1 MQLIEERILW
11 REKLAD
17 KEKAPELVP
26 ILQKMPVVEVGEIL
40 QELSNE
46 HLLEVFPLFTPEQ
59 QGLIFSEFDITRQLD
74 FFQHTSRKRFARIFE
89 NMESDSRV
97 DLYQHFTQQE
107 QISFLPYLS
116 KATRE
121 DVLKLS
127 AYEPDTAGGIMSTDF
142 ATVRENRTCAQA
154 IDKVRSDA
162 PSNKMVYYIYA
173 VDTDMKLQGFL
184 TLKDLILANPE
195 TLVSDIIF
203 RDFAFAT
210 LDEDRESVARKI
222 EKYDLVAI
230 PVVNDQNQLMGIVH
244 HDDAIEVIRAEQ
256 TEDMEKFMGIVPG
269 SEILNYTQTTVL
281 GHFRKRVIWLSSLA
295 VIGLISGMIIHA
307 YEDALSMLII
317 LALYMPMVADTGGNT
332 GSQAATVVIR
342 ALALGQ
348 ITVKNWFAIL
358 FKEARISIL
367 LAGVLGMI
375 AFGKILFLSWET
387 EVPEQFSLLYIAIGI
402 SAALSL
408 QVITATI
415 LGAALPLIV
424 KRLGGDPAVAASP
437 AITTMVDITG
447 LLIYFG
453 IATMMFFN

>member
-1 MQLIEERILW
+1 MERNGKLISWFEELSNMERA
-11 REKLAD
+11 R
-17 KEKAPELVP
+17 ELVP
-26 ILQKMPVVEVGEIL
+26 VLQKMPVVEVSEIL

-46 HLLEVFPLFTPEQ
+46 TLLEVLPMFTPEQ
-59 QGLIFSEFDITRQLD
+59 QGLVFSEFDITRQLD

-89 NMESDSRV
+89 NMVSDSRA

-116 KATRE
+116 KTTRE

-127 AYEPDTAGGIMSTDF
+127 SYDPETAGGIMSTDF

-154 IDKVRSDA
+154 IDKVRIDA

-173 VDTDMKLQGFL
+173 VDSEMKLQGFL

-195 TLVSDIIF
+195 SQVSDIIY
-203 RDFAFAT
+203 REFAYAT
-210 LDEDRESVARKI
+210 LDEDRESVAQKI

-230 PVVNDQNQLMGIVH
+230 PVLNEENQLMGIVH
-244 HDDAIEVIRAEQ
+244 HDDAIEVIRAEH

-269 SEILNYTQTTVL
+269 SEILNYTQTGVL
-281 GHFRKRVIWLSSLA
+281 GHFRKRVVWLSSLA

-307 YEDALSMLII
+307 YEEALSALII

-348 ITVKNWFAIL
+348 VTLKNWFSIL
-358 FKEARISIL
+358 YKEARISIM
-367 LAGVLGMI
+367 LALVLGVI

-387 EVPEQFSLLYIAIGI
+387 EVPEQFSLLYLAIGI

-408 QVITATI
+408 QVITSTI

-453 IATMMFFN
+453 MATLMFF

>member
-1 MQLIEERILW
+1 MEVNGK
-11 REKLAD
+11 KLEWLELLSN
-17 KEKAPELVP
+17 KEKAREMVP
-26 ILQKMPVVEVGEIL
+26 VLQKMPVVEVGEIL
-40 QELSNE
+40 QELTNE
-46 HLLEVFPLFTPEQ
+46 DLLDFLPLFTPEQ
-59 QGLIFSEFDITRQLD
+59 QGQIVSEFDITRQLD
-74 FFQHTSRKRFARIFE
+74 LFQHTSRKWFARVYE
-89 NMESDSRV
+89 NMDSDIRA
-97 DLYQHFTQQE
+97 DLFQHFTQQE

-127 AYEPDTAGGIMSTDF
+127 SYEPDTAGGIMSTDF
-142 ATVRENRTCAQA
+142 ATVRENRTCADA

-173 VDTDMKLQGFL
+173 VDSEMKLQGFL

-195 TLVSDIIF
+195 ALVSDIIY
-203 RDFAFAT
+203 REFAYAT
-210 LDEDRESVARKI
+210 LDEDRESVAQKI

-230 PVVNDQNQLMGIVH
+230 PVLNEDKQLMGIVH
-244 HDDAIEVIRAEQ
+244 HDDAIEVIRAEH

-269 SEILNYTQTTVL
+269 SEILNYSQTSVL
-281 GHFRKRVIWLSSLA
+281 GHFRKRVVWLSSLA

-307 YEDALSMLII
+307 YEDALSTLII

-358 FKEARISIL
+358 YKEARISIL
-367 LAGVLGMI
+367 LAGVLGLI

-387 EVPEQFSLLYIAIGI
+387 EVPAQFSLFFIAIGI

-453 IATMMFFN
+453 IATIMFF

>member
-1 MQLIEERILW
+1 MEVNDKILEWLDLLSDKSKARELI
-11 REKLAD
+11 
-17 KEKAPELVP
+17 PV
-26 ILQKMPVVEVGEIL
+26 LQKMPLAEVGEIL

-46 HLLEVFPLFTPEQ
+46 DLLDILPLFTPEQ
-59 QGLIFSEFDITRQLD
+59 QGQIVSEFDITRQLNL
-74 FFQHTSRKRFARIFE
+74 FQHTSRKWFARVYE
-89 NMESDSRV
+89 NMVSDIRA
-97 DLYQHFTQQE
+97 DLFQHFTEQE
-107 QISFLPYLS
+107 KISLLPYLS

-127 AYEPDTAGGIMSTDF
+127 SYEPDSAGGIMSTDF

-162 PSNKMVYYIYA
+162 PSKMVYYIYA
-173 VDTDMKLQGFL
+173 VDNEMKLKGFL
-184 TLKDLILANPE
+184 TIKDLILAGTDTP
-195 TLVSDIIF
+195 VSDIMYTE
-203 RDFAFAT
+203 FAYAT
-210 LDEDRESVARKI
+210 LNEDRESVAKKI

-256 TEDMEKFMGIVPG
+256 TEDMEKFMGIIPG
-269 SEILNYTQTTVL
+269 SEILNYTQTSVI
-281 GHFRKRVIWLSSLA
+281 GHFRKRVVWLSSLA
-295 VIGLISGMIIHA
+295 VIGLISGIIIHA
-307 YEDALSMLII
+307 YEEALSALII

-348 ITVKNWFAIL
+348 ITVKNWFSIL
-358 FKEARISIL
+358 FKEARVSIL
-367 LAGVLGMI
+367 LAGVLGLI

-387 EVPEQFSLLYIAIGI
+387 DVPDEFGLFYVAIGI

-424 KRLGGDPAVAASP
+424 KRFGGDPAVAASP

-453 IATMMFFN
+453 IATLMFF